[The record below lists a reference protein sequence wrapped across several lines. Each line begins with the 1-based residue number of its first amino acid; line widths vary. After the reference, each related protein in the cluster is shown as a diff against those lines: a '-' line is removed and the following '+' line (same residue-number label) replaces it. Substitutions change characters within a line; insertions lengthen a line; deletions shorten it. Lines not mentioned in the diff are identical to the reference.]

1 MKAKR
6 GVEEAL
12 GLPNSDELKKLLGD
26 DYDEDDLYDD
36 EDDESTE
43 LSEITGAQVEEARRS
58 MKQLKEYREQLKDIP
73 DITHR
78 KAHLDRL
85 AKLAEDKF
93 EDIFDRAFNGEDR
106 FIAEMLNAA
115 NAMLKMA
122 LDAHSKVIDS
132 DIKLIDMQIKKDK
145 MEIELNQ
152 KPKNQQALVDN
163 SDPNAIEGEKVVAVK
178 SRNDILASMNRNK

>member
-12 GLPNSDELKKLLGD
+12 GLPSSEELKKILGD
-26 DYDEDDLYDD
+26 DYNEDDFYDD

-43 LSEITGAQVEEARRS
+43 LAGRPEIENARRS
-58 MKQLKEYREQLKDIP
+58 MNQLKEYREQLKDIP
-73 DITHR
+73 DITNR
-78 KAHLDRL
+78 KSHLDRL

-93 EDIFDRAFNGEDR
+93 EDIFDRAFNCEDR
-106 FIAEMLNAA
+106 FAAEMINSA
-115 NAMLKMA
+115 NTMLKIA
-122 LDAHSKVIDS
+122 LDAHAKVIDS

-145 MEIELNQ
+145 IEIELNQ
-152 KPKNQQALVDN
+152 KPKNQQLIGDN

-178 SRNDILASMNRNK
+178 SRNEMLSAMNKNK

>member
-12 GLPNSDELKKLLGD
+12 GLPNSDELKKILGD
-26 DYDEDDLYDD
+26 DYEEDDYYDD
-36 EDDESTE
+36 GEDESTE
-43 LSEITGAQVEEARRS
+43 ITGLEIEEARRS
-58 MKQLKEYREQLKDIP
+58 MNQLKEYREQLKDIP
-73 DITHR
+73 DITNR
-78 KAHLDRL
+78 KSHLDRL
-85 AKLAEDKF
+85 AKMAEDKF
-93 EDIFDRAFNGEDR
+93 EDIFDRAFNCEDR
-106 FIAEMLNAA
+106 FASEMINAA
-115 NAMLKMA
+115 NAMLKIA

-152 KPKNQQALVDN
+152 KPKNQQALADN

-178 SRNDILASMNRNK
+178 SRNELLASLKRDK

>member
-12 GLPNSDELKKLLGD
+12 GLPNSEELKKLLGD
-26 DYDEDDLYDD
+26 EYNEDDFYDD
-36 EDDESTE
+36 EDEDIESTDISE
-43 LSEITGAQVEEARRS
+43 LQIDEARRS

-73 DITHR
+73 DITNR

-85 AKLAEDKF
+85 AKMAEDKF
-93 EDIFDRAFNGEDR
+93 EDIFDRAFNCEDR
-106 FIAEMLNAA
+106 FASEMINAA
-115 NAMLKMA
+115 NAMLKIA
-122 LDAHSKVIDS
+122 LDAHAKVIDS

-163 SDPNAIEGEKVVAVK
+163 SDPNAIEGEKVVVVK
-178 SRNDILASMNRNK
+178 SRNELLASMSKNK

>member
-12 GLPNSDELKKLLGD
+12 GLPNSDELKKILGD
-26 DYDEDDLYDD
+26 DYEEDDYYDE

-43 LSEITGAQVEEARRS
+43 ITGLEIEEARRS
-58 MKQLKEYREQLKDIP
+58 MNQLKEYREQLKDIP
-73 DITHR
+73 DITNR
-78 KAHLDRL
+78 KSHLDRL
-85 AKLAEDKF
+85 AKMAEDKF
-93 EDIFDRAFNGEDR
+93 EDIFDRAFNCEDR
-106 FIAEMLNAA
+106 FASEMINAA
-115 NAMLKMA
+115 NAMLKIA

-178 SRNDILASMNRNK
+178 SRNELLASLKRDK